1 MVRQMEAYS
10 LQQTKPARHNP
21 RPAGVIQPG
30 SASDAVLS
38 ILSESPGR
46 FFTCEQLIRATGRS
60 HAAVSFALLYLR
72 DQGRIE
78 AFPDAAR
85 NPRYMRYRMALQ
97 RAVPE
102 PPDGRAWG
110 AIVQRAAKARS
121 KSVWVREG

>member
-1 MVRQMEAYS
+1 MSLDWVARQIEAINVTS
-10 LQQTKPARHNP
+10 ARPPLMRFNP
-21 RPAGVIQPG
+21 RPPGVIQPG

-60 HAAVSFALLYLR
+60 RAALSFALLYLR

-85 NPRYMRYRMALQ
+85 NPRFLRYRIK
-97 RAVPE
+97 RE
-102 PPDGRAWG
+102 P
-110 AIVQRAAKARS
+110 
-121 KSVWVREG
+121 

>member
-1 MVRQMEAYS
+1 MSMSWMARQMEAYS
-10 LQQTKPARHNP
+10 LKVNQPAVRYNP

-85 NPRYMRYRMALQ
+85 NPRFLRYRIK
-97 RAVPE
+97 RA
-102 PPDGRAWG
+102 
-110 AIVQRAAKARS
+110 S
-121 KSVWVREG
+121 